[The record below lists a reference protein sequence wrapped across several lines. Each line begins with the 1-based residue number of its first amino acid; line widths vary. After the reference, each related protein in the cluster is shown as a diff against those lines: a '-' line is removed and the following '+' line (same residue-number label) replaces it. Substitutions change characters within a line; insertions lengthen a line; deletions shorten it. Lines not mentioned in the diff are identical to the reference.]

1 MPAAT
6 DFHVNGPTTIKW
18 GAWLANGN
26 APANNTLVE
35 LGKTDNED
43 LIRITVRDHY
53 RTFTRNDLGDMI
65 AESVTAGSTATIDMT
80 LVSWNQDELLKLLRK
95 VRQGLVSTQTV
106 DDEGKYATVGGS
118 TVTGGARLVK
128 LYIEPTTVGETVY
141 EFGAVMLS
149 AGPEYIDFGNTL
161 KRIALSFTSVPVGN
175 QSVFSTTAPKT
186 SGA

>member
-1 MPAAT
+1 M
-6 DFHVNGPTTIKW
+6 TIKW
-18 GAWLANGN
+18 GAWLANGT
-26 APANNTLVE
+26 APASNTLVE

-80 LVSWNQDELLKLLRK
+80 LVSWNQEELLKLLRK
-95 VRQGLVSTQTV
+95 VRQGLVNTHTTA
-106 DDEGKYATVGGS
+106 DEGKYASVGGS

-128 LYIEPTTVGETVY
+128 LYIEPTTVGETIY

-175 QSVFSTTAPKT
+175 AAAFSTTDAKG